1 MRRSQFRLFLLFI
14 STVLTGSVSGQYYF
28 YDGSYYNSDVLFE
41 VGLSGGA
48 MNSLTDLGGK
58 AGIGGPFVKDFNI
71 GTTNPA
77 VGFFVSG
84 AYQDKFGLRL
94 EATYGKVS
102 AYDSILK
109 GVTDIAIERYNR
121 NLNFRSS
128 ITEFSAMAEIHPL
141 KIFIDYQSLDKDPP
155 RYSPYLLGGIGYF
168 SFNPQAYYENKWI
181 DLQPLSTEGQ
191 GFAEY
196 PDRKPYKLKQF
207 NFPLGGGVKYELSPF
222 LNLRAEFVLRKLNT
236 DYLDDCSKQYI
247 DPTVFYNH
255 LSGAQLIN
263 ALLLND
269 RQIEKHVGEGGP
281 RGKDKNN
288 DSYFS
293 FNIKASLVLGRSRIR
308 D

>member
-1 MRRSQFRLFLLFI
+1 MRRSAFQLVFLLL
-14 STVLTGSVSGQYYF
+14 STVLSGSVSGQYYF
-28 YDGSYYNSDVLFE
+28 YNDSYYDNPVIIE
-41 VGLSGGA
+41 AGISGGA
-48 MNSLTDLGGK
+48 MNCLTDLGGK
-58 AGIGGPFVKDFNI
+58 AGLGGPFIKDLNL

-77 VGFFVSG
+77 VGFFVG
-84 AYQDKFGLRL
+84 GMFKNKFGIRL

-141 KIFIDYQSLDKDPP
+141 MIFIDYQAQDREAP

-168 SFNPQAYYENKWI
+168 SFNPQAFYENKWI

-196 PDRKPYKLKQF
+196 PDRKPYKLKQL
-207 NFPLGGGVKYELSPF
+207 NFPLGLGVKFELSP
-222 LNLRAEFVLRKLNT
+222 LINLRGEFVLRKLNT
-236 DYLDDCSKQYI
+236 DYLDDVSTRYI
-247 DPTVFYNH
+247 DPTVFYNY
-255 LSGAQLIN
+255 LSGGQLIN

-269 RQIEKHVGEGGP
+269 RQLEKHVGPDGP
-281 RGKDKNN
+281 RGDNKDN
-288 DSYFS
+288 DSFFS
-293 FNIKASLVLGRSRIR
+293 FNIKASLLFGRTRVR